1 MGKHLVLVGGGHA
14 HMTVMVNLRDYIER
28 GHQVTLIGPSAYH
41 YYSGMG
47 PGLLGGIYRPQEA
60 RFHVQ
65 KMAED
70 RGAAF
75 IQDTVTRIDPDR
87 KVLLLKSGGEI
98 AYDVV
103 SCNTGSTVPT
113 DEDRVAGDHIF
124 TVKPI
129 ENLIKVRQM
138 LQAGLGTRT
147 PKLIVVGGGAAA
159 LELTGNLWRLVQQTE
174 TAASIT
180 VCGGRNFLAAM
191 PNKAQ
196 RYARESLT
204 ARNIEIIEG
213 ARVNRLQGDLA
224 ILEDHRE
231 VSFDLAL
238 LAWGIEPSHLF
249 RESGLATGKDG
260 GLLVNAYLQ
269 SVAYP
274 EIFGGGDC
282 ICFEKRPLDK
292 VGVYAVRQNPVL
304 HHNLMAALEERS
316 LQGFQP
322 QDVYLLIYNLGNH
335 TGIFYRGNWVWKG
348 KMIFYLKDYIDRKFM
363 QKFQVSGETAE
374 PAV

>member
-28 GHQVTLIGPSAYH
+28 GHRVTLIGPSAYH

-47 PGLLGGIYRPQEA
+47 PGLLGGIYRPQEV
-60 RFHVQ
+60 RFHIK
-65 KMAED
+65 KMTED
-70 RGAAF
+70 RGAVF
-75 IQDTVTRIDPDR
+75 VQDTVARIDADK
-87 KVLLLKSGGEI
+87 KVLVLKSGGEI

-113 DEDRVAGDHIF
+113 DKDRVAGGPIF

-147 PKLIVVGGGAAA
+147 PRLIVVGGGAAA
-159 LELTGNLWRLVQQTE
+159 LELTGNLWRLVQQTGTE
-174 TAASIT
+174 AAIT
-180 VCGGRNFLAAM
+180 VCGGRGFLSSM
-191 PNKAQ
+191 PKKAQ
-196 RYARESLT
+196 HFARKSLA

-213 ARVNRLQGDLA
+213 AHVNRLEEGLA

-231 VSFDLAL
+231 VPFDLAL
-238 LAWGIEPSHLF
+238 LAWGIQPSRLF
-249 RESGLATGKDG
+249 RESGLPTGADG
-260 GLLVNAYLQ
+260 GLRVNGYLQ

-282 ICFEKRPLDK
+282 ISFDKQPLDK
-292 VGVYAVRQNPVL
+292 VGVYAVRQNPIL
-304 HHNLMAALEERS
+304 HHNLWAALEDRS
-316 LQGFQP
+316 LQVFQP

-335 TGIFYRGNWVWKG
+335 TGIFFRGNWVLKG
-348 KMIFYLKDYIDRKFM
+348 RLIFYLKDYIDRRFM
-363 QKFQVSGETAE
+363 RKFQVSGETAE
-374 PAV
+374 AVA

>member
-1 MGKHLVLVGGGHA
+1 
-14 HMTVMVNLRDYIER
+14 MTVMVNLGDYIER
-28 GHQVTLIGPSAYH
+28 GHRVTLIGPSAYH

-47 PGLLGGIYRPQEA
+47 PGLLAGTYRPQDV
-60 RFHVQ
+60 RFHIK

-70 RGAAF
+70 RGAVF
-75 IQDTVTRIDPDR
+75 VRDTVVHIDAGK

-113 DEDRVAGDHIF
+113 GEAIVAGDNIF

-129 ENLIKVRQM
+129 ENLIKVQKM
-138 LQAGLGTRT
+138 ILAGKCTAKARF
-147 PKLIVVGGGAAA
+147 LIVGGGAAA
-159 LELTGNLWRLVQQTE
+159 LELSGNLWRLVQRTDSS
-174 TAASIT
+174 AAIT

-191 PNKAQ
+191 PIKAQ
-196 RYARESLT
+196 RYARESLA
-204 ARNIEIIEG
+204 ARNIETIGG
-213 ARVNRLQGDLA
+213 ARVNRLEGGVA

-231 VSFDLAL
+231 VAFDLAL
-238 LAWGIEPSHLF
+238 VAWGIEPSHLF
-249 RESGLATGKDG
+249 RESGLPTGTDG

-282 ICFEKRPLDK
+282 ISFEKRPLDK

-304 HHNLMAALEERS
+304 YTNLLAALENKDLEP
-316 LQGFQP
+316 FQP
-322 QDVYLLIYNLGNH
+322 QDTYLLIYNLGNG
-335 TGIFYRGNWVWKG
+335 TGIFYRGNRVWKG
-348 KMIFYLKDYIDRKFM
+348 RLIFYLKDYIDRKFM
-363 QKFQVSGETAE
+363 RKFQVSGEAAE
-374 PAV
+374 NET

>member
-14 HMTVMVNLRDYIER
+14 HMTVMLNLQSYIQR
-28 GHQVTLIGPSAYH
+28 GHRVTLIGPSAYH

-47 PGLLGGIYRPQEA
+47 PGLLAGTYRPQDV
-60 RFHVQ
+60 RFHIK

-70 RGAAF
+70 RGAVF
-75 IQDTVTRIDPDR
+75 VRDTVVRIDAGK

-113 DEDRVAGDHIF
+113 EEAIVGGDNIF

-129 ENLIKVRQM
+129 ENLIKAQQM
-138 LQAGLGTRT
+138 IAAGMRSA
-147 PKLIVVGGGAAA
+147 KARFLIVGGGAAA
-159 LELTGNLWRLVQQTE
+159 LELSGNLWRLVQQTD
-174 TAASIT
+174 TSAAIT

-191 PNKAQ
+191 PTKAQ
-196 RYARESLT
+196 RYARESLA

-213 ARVNRLQGDLA
+213 ARVNRLEGGIA
-224 ILEDHRE
+224 ILENHSE
-231 VSFDLAL
+231 IAFDLAL
-238 LAWGIEPSHLF
+238 VAWGIEPSHLF
-249 RESGLATGKDG
+249 RESGLPIGTDG

-316 LQGFQP
+316 LQAFDP
-322 QDVYLLIYNLGNH
+322 QDVYLLIYNLGNR
-335 TGIFYRGNWVWKG
+335 TGIFYRGNWVWNG
-348 KMIFYLKDYIDRKFM
+348 KPVFYLKDYIDRKFM
-363 QKFQVSGETAE
+363 QKFQVSGEAAE
-374 PAV
+374 VGP